1 MRAPSQIEAEEPL
14 KTWEWGFSWLSA
26 GVGQGGDITSN
37 DEVTNP
43 RKETPPMETK
53 AALGAAGGIA
63 LTVAGGVSALLLTMG
78 PSGAAPA
85 AVETD
90 GDAVVTQYVDEAGN
104 PIDAPAMAD
113 ADVSPEVVVI
123 GADGQPIDG
132 SLQADSMEDSE
143 MEAAD
148 DADEYPE
155 GEEPE
160 EDEYPE
166 DEEGE
171 YPEGE
176 EPEEN
181 EEDDDEDEEED
192 EDD

>member
-1 MRAPSQIEAEEPL
+1 
-14 KTWEWGFSWLSA
+14 
-26 GVGQGGDITSN
+26 
-37 DEVTNP
+37 
-43 RKETPPMETK
+43 METK

-85 AVETD
+85 EVETD

-113 ADVSPEVVVI
+113 ADAAPEVVVI

-132 SLQADSMEDSE
+132 SLQADPMEDGE
-143 MEAAD
+143 MEAAY
-148 DADEYPE
+148 DADEYPEDEEYPE

-176 EPEEN
+176 EPEED
-181 EEDDDEDEEED
+181 EDDDYEDEEEE